1 MDVDDI
7 RIPLTR
13 VMSVLRELTDDE
25 PRGGYNELYKAVLDG
40 RLRTQQR
47 GRQHEISRV
56 DLPVA
61 AQIVGVSIAAD
72 RVAA

>member
-1 MDVDDI
+1 MDADD

-13 VMSVLRELTDDE
+13 VMSVLRELTDAE
-25 PRGGYNELYKAVLDG
+25 PCGGYHKLYQAVLDG

-47 GRQHEISRV
+47 GRQHEITRV